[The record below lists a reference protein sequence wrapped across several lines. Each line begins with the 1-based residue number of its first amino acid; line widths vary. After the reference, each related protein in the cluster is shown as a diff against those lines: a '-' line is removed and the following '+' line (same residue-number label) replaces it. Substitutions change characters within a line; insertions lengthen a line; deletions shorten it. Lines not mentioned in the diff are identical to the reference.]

1 MSPDETH
8 RLALAVES
16 LRGTVETGFAAV
28 RGDINVLATRE
39 SRNAADIAE
48 LDTRVKDLE
57 GRRFPL
63 PTIGGLCGV
72 AAVLLSVV
80 QVLGKG

>member
-8 RLALAVES
+8 RLALAVEQ

-39 SRNAADIAE
+39 SRNAADISE
-48 LDTRVKDLE
+48 LDDRVKDLE
-57 GRRFPL
+57 SRRFPL

-80 QVLGKG
+80 QVMGKG